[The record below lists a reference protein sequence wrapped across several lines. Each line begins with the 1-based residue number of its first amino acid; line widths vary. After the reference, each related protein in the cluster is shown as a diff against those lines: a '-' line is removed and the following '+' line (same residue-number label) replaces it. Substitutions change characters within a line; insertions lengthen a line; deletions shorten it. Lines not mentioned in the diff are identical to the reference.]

1 MGEKAIK
8 QTAQK
13 FKIKKKIKNL
23 LFGWCCFFFD
33 WGKPQLFSGSV
44 KLCLENAKPPQ
55 IFSIFIFFANFLFL
69 ILKYKLFFACSLKA
83 FCFWK
88 LQYEPEISA
97 NALNIQKKRKRNC
110 YMKIQTDDA
119 IQKHSKNSYSFVA
132 ETLFQN
138 LHSYLHLFKW
148 KKLKK
153 NLKFATEASIYTL
166 ILKNIMKY
174 LQLPLLKKSPAWNR
188 ENPNGNQSLPKKLK

>member
-1 MGEKAIK
+1 MWKTNCTCRK
-8 QTAQK
+8 QIAHKRTAQK

-23 LFGWCCFFFD
+23 LFGWCCFSFD
-33 WGKPQLFSGSV
+33 WGKPQLFSGSG

-110 YMKIQTDDA
+110 YMKIQTP
-119 IQKHSKNSYSFVA
+119 VA

-166 ILKNIMKY
+166 ILKNILKY
-174 LQLPLLKKSPAWNR
+174 LQLPLLKKSPA
-188 ENPNGNQSLPKKLK
+188 